1 MMSIGELKAQID
13 GVRGFTVAGVS
24 SGLKKDGQL
33 DFALLSSDRPC
44 TVAGVFTENRV
55 KAAPVILDMARLE
68 HHAGEIH
75 AVVMNSGG
83 ANACTGQQGIQNAET
98 MTRQVA
104 ERLRCDEN
112 AVLVLST
119 GVIGQQ
125 LDMEKVAHGVEKS
138 VAALGH
144 DWKTTAQAIM
154 TTDTRP
160 KLASVTVTTDDGDY
174 TVAGIAKGSGMIA
187 PNMATMLAIIVT
199 DASVNQQQNNR
210 VLKTATDHSFNRIV
224 VDGDMSTNDTVLL
237 LANGASGVRLKTS
250 QHQEAFQKAVTMVC
264 QKLAHDIVLDGEG
277 ATKFITI
284 SVHGAPTD
292 ADANRIAHAIATS
305 PLVKTAFYGNDANW
319 GRIIA
324 AAGRAGV
331 SLDAD
336 KLALWIS
343 PRQEVTD
350 LSGDALLMVRNGTP
364 TNYNESRATEIIS
377 SESVFVLL
385 TCGMG
390 DGWTTVWTCDLSH
403 EYVSINADYRT

>member
-1 MMSIGELKAQID
+1 MNIGELNTEISS
-13 GVRGFTVAGVS
+13 VRGFQTAGVA
-24 SGLKKDGQL
+24 SGLKKDGAL
-33 DFALLSSDRPC
+33 DFALIYSESPC
-44 TVAGVFTENRV
+44 VAAGVFTENRV

-68 HHAGEIH
+68 HHADEIR

-83 ANACTGQQGIQNAET
+83 ANACTGQQGTFNAEA

-104 ERLRCDEN
+104 DKLGFGEE

-125 LDMEKVAHGVEKS
+125 LDMEKVSQGVTLTTDG
-138 VAALGH
+138 LGDHWH
-144 DWKTTAQAIM
+144 DTAQAIM

-160 KLASVTVTTDDGDY
+160 KLASVTVSTDEGDF

-187 PNMATMLAIIVT
+187 PNMATMLAVVVT
-199 DASVNQQQNNR
+199 DASVN
-210 VLKTATDHSFNRIV
+210 KTQGDHALRKAVDHSFNRIV
-224 VDGDMSTNDTVLL
+224 VDGDMSTNDTVLM
-237 LANGASGVRLKTS
+237 LANGTSGIRLKTS
-250 QHQEAFQKAVTMVC
+250 EHQEAFQKALDAVC
-264 QKLAHDIVLDGEG
+264 HKLARDIVRDGEG

-284 SVHGAPTD
+284 NVHGAASD
-292 ADANRIAHAIATS
+292 ADARKIANTVATS
-305 PLVKTAFYGNDANW
+305 ALVKTAFYGNDANW

-343 PRQEVTD
+343 PHEEVTD

-364 TNYNESRATEIIS
+364 TKYSEARATEIIS
-377 SESVFVLL
+377 NESVFLLL

-390 DGWTTVWTCDLSH
+390 DGWATVWTCDLSH
-403 EYVSINADYRT
+403 DYVSINADYRT

>member
-1 MMSIGELKAQID
+1 MAISDVKSAID
-13 GVRGFTVAGVS
+13 GVRGFQVAGVA
-24 SGLKKDGQL
+24 SGLKKNSQL
-33 DFALLSSDRPC
+33 DLGVLCSEYPC
-44 TVAGVFTENRV
+44 VAAGVFTENRV

-68 HHAGEIH
+68 HHADAIR
-75 AVVMNSGG
+75 AVVMNAGS
-83 ANACTGQQGIQNAET
+83 ANACTGQLGFQNAET
-98 MTRQVA
+98 MTQQVA
-104 ERLRCDEN
+104 QQLGFDEH

-125 LDMEKVAHGVEKS
+125 LDMGKVTPGITQSIAELGDGWER
-138 VAALGH
+138 AAR
-144 DWKTTAQAIM
+144 AIM

-160 KLASVTVTTDDGDY
+160 KLASVTVDTEDGQY
-174 TVAGIAKGSGMIA
+174 TVAGFAKGSGMIA
-187 PNMATMLAIIVT
+187 PNMATMLAVIVT
-199 DASVNQQQNNR
+199 DASVHRTQIDRALRNA
-210 VLKTATDHSFNRIV
+210 VDHSFNRIV

-250 QHQEAFQKAVTMVC
+250 QYQETFQQAVTAVC
-264 QKLAHDIVLDGEG
+264 KKLARDIVLDGEG

-292 ADANRIAHAIATS
+292 TDAQRIARAIATS

-336 KLALWIS
+336 KMALWIS
-343 PRQEVTD
+343 PREEVTD
-350 LSGDALLMVRNGTP
+350 LSGDALLLVRNGMP
-364 TNYNESRATEIIS
+364 TNYSEARATDIVS
-377 SESVFVLL
+377 ADSVFVLL
-385 TCGMG
+385 ACGMG
-390 DGWTTVWTCDLSH
+390 DGWATIWTCDLSH